1 MSDAEIEEE
10 SRVNKTYKIPR
21 KKLHEVITEDID
33 VLRVKRLKLKAKIQ
47 VEFLFYLT
55 MISCW

>member
-1 MSDAEIEEE
+1 MSDVEIEEE

-33 VLRVKRLKLKAKIQ
+33 VLRVKRFKLKAKIQ
-47 VEFLFYLT
+47 VEF
-55 MISCW
+55 